1 MYIIF
6 AIYFFIVFFFFG
18 YILLLYS
25 RDRNSFM
32 KVACKR
38 LLTTIQCM
46 GDEIKDLDKEIQKL
60 YIGYSSNVPS
70 VKKVY
75 PNVVTWLEDILY
87 RINGDFRY
95 ARKLKPYIKEIKQ
108 ARDLLLDK
116 YPFYQ
121 CEDYQQQILYDLRE
135 IESIDEQTSRG
146 ILFEN
151 LISKLKTEFLRLNME
166 IGKNSLRN
174 TISVWVTIIS
184 IVVTIFS
191 IIS

>member
-1 MYIIF
+1 
-6 AIYFFIVFFFFG
+6 
-18 YILLLYS
+18 
-25 RDRNSFM
+25 M
-32 KVACKR
+32 KIACKR

-46 GDEIKDLDKEIQKL
+46 GDEIKDLDKEIEKL
-60 YIGYSSNVPS
+60 YLGYSSSAPS

-121 CEDYQQQILYDLRE
+121 CENYQQQILCDLRE
-135 IESIDEQTSRG
+135 IESIDEQTSRR

-151 LISKLKTEFLRLNME
+151 LIIKLKTEFLRLNME
-166 IGKNSLRN
+166 IGKDSKRN
-174 TISVWVTIIS
+174 TISVWVTVIS
-184 IVVTIFS
+184 IVVTILS
-191 IIS
+191 IVS